1 MDFAARIPIGLKDEV
16 VFPVEE
22 AVTAFHIGSGSL
34 RVLATPAMIGF
45 MERVSH
51 KLIARYLP
59 EGYSSVGVVVDV
71 RHLAATPMGASVRII
86 SQVLEVDGRRVTLSV
101 EAWDNY
107 EKVGEGRHPR
117 VIIDLERFLQRVD
130 EKAQR
135 LARAASASS

>member
-1 MDFAARIPIGLKDEV
+1 
-16 VFPVEE
+16 VEE

-107 EKVGEGRHPR
+107 EKVGEGRHQR

>member
-1 MDFAARIPIGLKDEV
+1 
-16 VFPVEE
+16 
-22 AVTAFHIGSGSL
+22 
-34 RVLATPAMIGF
+34 MIGF

-107 EKVGEGRHPR
+107 EKVGEGRHQR

>member
-1 MDFAARIPIGLKDEV
+1 MEFAEMIPVGLKDEV
-16 VFPVEE
+16 VFPVDE

-51 KLIARYLP
+51 KLIARHLP
-59 EGYSSVGVVVDV
+59 EGYSSVGVAVDI

-86 SQVLEVDGRRVTLSV
+86 AEVLEVDGRRVTLSV
-101 EAWDNY
+101 EAWDAQ
-107 EKVGEGRHPR
+107 EKVGEGRHQR
-117 VIIDLERFLQRVD
+117 AIIEMERFLKRVD
-130 EKAQR
+130 DKAQR